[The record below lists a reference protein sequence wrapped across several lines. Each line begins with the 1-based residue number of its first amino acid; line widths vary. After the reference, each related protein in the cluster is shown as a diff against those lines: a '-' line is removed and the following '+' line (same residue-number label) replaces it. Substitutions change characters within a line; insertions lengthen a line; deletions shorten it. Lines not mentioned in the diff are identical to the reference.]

1 MTRLTRAAPLLALLA
16 AACSDEPAPAR
27 VAQPHQTDQCTG
39 LAALTLTAQPARV
52 RVSSP
57 VALVATGGSGH
68 YTYLLEPGGSS
79 GALVGSRFLAGRTP
93 GTDTLVVED
102 ARCPGVSAT
111 TQVNVAA
118 TFNVAPVRAELR
130 PGTSFQVATDGVL
143 GSAMYLLSADGSG
156 ATLSPGGLYTAGTRE
171 GLDVI
176 TVRDTQS
183 GDEAVLQYEVR
194 TNARLTGAPAFLAVP
209 SGSSVPL
216 ATRGGSDRV
225 NWTKESGPGTLA
237 GGRLNVEPGAIGVAV
252 LNAADPFTGDTA
264 RVSVRVLDELTR
276 PGLPHGRLSDVA
288 TLVTADFDGD
298 GHLDL
303 AVGQRESDLD
313 QPSGGAVFIFKGGSG
328 GLPAEPTWVLTGTTE
343 TAQFGDALAA
353 GDLDGDGRAELLVS
367 SPGADVAVT
376 NAGAVYLYTFRSGA
390 PAPLRQQL
398 TGLLRNAAFGSGM
411 AIADFEGDGDLDVV
425 VGSPLGDLA
434 PTNAIRNRGTVD
446 IYASTRSSPVPDLP
460 TVRLGGWDLTQDG
473 ALVSR
478 SNTELGRA
486 LVTGDLNGDGLVDLA
501 ALSRVSRYN
510 ASGAVSGAQMAISVF
525 LARAE
530 GARFRASPDVYV
542 LPANTADS
550 NEGTWRLG
558 VIPAEG
564 TRPPLL
570 LAVADRADSPDL
582 RSSGGLQSG
591 SDSGGALLFD
601 LTGYSATGEP
611 ANRPPQVAREAAFA
625 RIYGEA
631 SGINAGRS
639 WAVMDV
645 DGEPGLELL
654 LGAPYSSAPSGVGTG
669 TLRWSGKILVYP
681 LSTLTQGSV
690 LNRPLTVINGTAV
703 SDTLGSGLATWGP
716 AANPSLVAFAGRSSS
731 EQGAFT
737 GSVELYHRQG
747 ASVTEWTRTS
757 VRVPAKPSVERFGE
771 AVAIAQGP
779 QGRPLVLTGAPG
791 WSGPGTSNDGNALAI
806 GRAYVH
812 DVTAPTQATVV
823 EEGLPSPHQA
833 GRNVGVDVAF
843 SDFNGD
849 GRPDLVVGAS
859 NFYVPGTGTTASNNE
874 LNNTYTSVPAACV
887 TSGTQSVGGAL
898 VSLGQADG
906 SFKPAYR
913 LFATNVIADCTL
925 EPEALC
931 RRTGIG
937 RGVVGGFDL
946 NGDGRG
952 DVGLLRND
960 GMEVFL
966 GRAPEDASLA
976 KLSMVCESV
985 YTMPS
990 MDIQTSAPTSLGD
1003 LNGDGCDEL
1012 AWRYAEG
1019 ARSGVAILLG
1029 FDAGGTRCGGR
1040 RTATVWRIAGDSEV
1054 QLTNMGLGL
1063 SMTRAGRF
1071 LGDTRDFVA
1080 ISATSVPFNGVTQPV
1095 VLLFDKTVLVNKMQ
1109 ALQSAGSPLVVG
1121 ALGDGLNPVVL
1132 VHRHR
1137 AVNFG
1142 SRLVGGTD
1150 LTGDNIPDLLVSAPG
1165 ASEASDG
1172 GGAVF
1177 LYAGGVGQQG
1187 ALSPFL
1193 MVVGDGSERSALGQA
1208 MSMMPGSGSSP
1219 PMLVIGAPRSY
1230 RTGTQNGTAF
1240 VLPLGF

>member
-1 MTRLTRAAPLLALLA
+1 MTRLSRAAPLLALLA
-16 AACSDEPAPAR
+16 AACSDEPEPAR
-27 VAQPHQTDQCTG
+27 VAEPPQTDPCTG
-39 LAALTLTAQPARV
+39 LAALTLTAQPSRV
-52 RVSSP
+52 RVASP

-68 YTYLLEPGGSS
+68 YTYRLEPGGSS
-79 GALVGSRFLAGRTP
+79 GELVGSRFLTGRTP

-111 TQVNVAA
+111 AQVSVAA
-118 TFNVAPVRAELR
+118 TFNVAPARAELR

-143 GSAMYLLSADGSG
+143 GSASYLLTADGSG
-156 ATLSPGGLYTAGTRE
+156 ATLTPAGRYTAGTRE

-194 TNARLTGAPAFLAVP
+194 ESARLTGAPAFLAVP
-209 SGSSVPL
+209 SGASVPL

-225 NWTKESGPGTLA
+225 TWTKESGPGTLA
-237 GGRLNVEPGAIGVAV
+237 GGRLTFEPGATGVAV

-276 PGLPHGRLSDVA
+276 PVLAHGRLSDVA

-298 GHLDL
+298 GQLDL
-303 AVGQRESDLD
+303 AVGQRESDLN
-313 QPSGGAVFIFKGGSG
+313 QPTGGAVFIFKGGSG
-328 GLPAEPTWVLTGTTE
+328 GLPAEPTWVLTGATE

-367 SPGADVAVT
+367 SPGADVALT

-446 IYASTRSSPVPDLP
+446 IYASTRSSPVPDVP
-460 TVRLGGWDLTQDG
+460 TVRLGGWDLTPDG

-478 SNTELGRA
+478 SNSELGRA
-486 LVTGDLNGDGLVDLA
+486 LVTGDVNGDGLVDLA
-501 ALSRVSRYN
+501 ALSKVSRYN
-510 ASGAVSGAQMAISVF
+510 ASGAVSGSQVAISVF

-564 TRPPLL
+564 TRPALL

-591 SDSGGALLFD
+591 NDAGGALLFD
-601 LTGYSATGEP
+601 LSGYAATGEP
-611 ANRPPQVAREAAFA
+611 SQRPPQVKREDAFA
-625 RIYGEA
+625 RLYGEA
-631 SGINAGRS
+631 GGINAGRS

-654 LGAPYSSAPSGVGTG
+654 LGAPYSSAPSGVGNG
-669 TLRWSGKILVYP
+669 TLRLSGKILVHS
-681 LSTLTQGSV
+681 LATLQPGAV
-690 LNRPLTVINGTAV
+690 LNRPLTAINGTAAA
-703 SDTLGSGLATWGP
+703 DTLGAGLATWGP
-716 AANPSLVAFAGRSSS
+716 AASPSLVAFAGRASS

-737 GSVELYHRQG
+737 GSVELYQRQG
-747 ASVTEWTRTS
+747 ASVAEWTRTS

-791 WSGPGTSNDGNALAI
+791 WSGPGASNDGNALSI

-812 DVTAPTQATVV
+812 DVMAPTQATVV
-823 EEGLPSPHQA
+823 AEGMPSPHHA

-849 GRPDLVVGAS
+849 GRPDMVVGAS
-859 NFYVPGTGTTASNNE
+859 NFYVPGTGSTSSNNE

-898 VSLGQADG
+898 VSLGQTDG

-913 LFATNVIADCTL
+913 LFATYQIKDC
-925 EPEALC
+925 EPETDAKC

-946 NGDGRG
+946 NGDGRE

-976 KLSMVCESV
+976 KLSMVCDSV

-990 MDIQTSAPTSLGD
+990 MDLQTSMPVSLGD
-1003 LNGDGCDEL
+1003 LDSDGCDEL

-1019 ARSGVAILLG
+1019 SRSGVAILPG
-1029 FDAGGTRCGGR
+1029 FDAGGSRCGGR
-1040 RTATVWRIAGDSEV
+1040 RTATLWRIAGDSEA

-1063 SMTRAGRF
+1063 GMTRAGRF
-1071 LGDTRDFVA
+1071 LGDSRDFVA

-1095 VLLFDKTVLVNKMQ
+1095 VLLFDKAVLVNRMRS
-1109 ALQSAGSPLVVG
+1109 LPAGSPLVVG

-1142 SRLVGGTD
+1142 ARLVGGTD
-1150 LTGDNIPDLLVSAPG
+1150 LTGDNVPDLLVSAPG

-1177 LYAGGVGQQG
+1177 LYAGGVGQEG

-1208 MSMMPGSGSSP
+1208 LSLMPGSGGSP

-1240 VLPLGF
+1240 LLPLGF

>member
-16 AACSDEPAPAR
+16 AACSDDPAPAR
-27 VAQPHQTDQCTG
+27 VVEPPQTDLCSG
-39 LAALTLTAQPARV
+39 LDALTLTAEPPRV
-52 RVSSP
+52 RVAGRVDM
-57 VALVATGGSGH
+57 VAAGGSGH
-68 YTYLLEPGGSS
+68 YRFLLEPGGSS
-79 GALVGSRFLAGRTP
+79 GELVGNRFVAGRTP
-93 GTDTLVVED
+93 GTDTVVVED

-111 TQVNVAA
+111 TQVGVMAA
-118 TFNVAPVRAELR
+118 FNVAPVRAEMK
-130 PGTSFQVATDGVL
+130 PGTSFQVVTDGLL
-143 GSAMYLLSADGSG
+143 GSATYLMTANGSG
-156 ATLSPGGLYTAGTRE
+156 GTITPGGLYTAGAGE

-176 TVRDTQS
+176 TVRDSQS
-183 GDEAVLQYEVR
+183 ADEAVLQYEVR
-194 TNARLTGAPAFLAVP
+194 QGAQLTGAPAYLAVP
-209 SGSSVPL
+209 AGASVPL

-225 NWTKESGPGTLA
+225 RWTKESGPGTLA
-237 GGRLNVEPGAIGVAV
+237 EGRLTFEPDATGVTV

-276 PGLPHGRLSDVA
+276 PGLAHGRLTDVA

-298 GHLDL
+298 GYLDL
-303 AVGQRESDLD
+303 AVGQRESDLN

-376 NAGAVYLYTFRSGA
+376 NAGAVYLYTFRDGS

-411 AIADFEGDGDLDVV
+411 VIADFEGDGDLDVV

-434 PTNAIRNRGTVD
+434 PTSAIRNRGTVD
-446 IYASTRSSPVPDLP
+446 IYASSRGAPVPDLP
-460 TVRLGGWDLTQDG
+460 TVRLGGWDLMQDG
-473 ALVSR
+473 TLVSR

-510 ASGAVSGAQMAISVF
+510 ASGAVSGSQVAISVF
-525 LARAE
+525 LARRE

-542 LPANTADS
+542 LPANAADG
-550 NEGTWRLG
+550 NEGTWRLD
-558 VIPAEG
+558 VIPPEG

-582 RSSGGLQSG
+582 RASGGLQSG

-611 ANRPPQVAREAAFA
+611 SQKPPQVTREDAFA

-631 SGINAGRS
+631 SGIQAGRS
-639 WAVMDV
+639 WAFLDV
-645 DGEPGLELL
+645 DGEPGMELL
-654 LGAPYSSAPSGVGTG
+654 LGAPYASAPSGQGSG

-681 LSTLTQGSV
+681 LAALEKGAVINQ
-690 LNRPLTVINGTAV
+690 PLTVINGTAA
-703 SDTLGSGLATWGP
+703 SDTLGAGLATWGP
-716 AANPSLVAFAGRSSS
+716 PGNASLVAFAGRASS
-731 EQGAFT
+731 EHGAFT
-737 GSVELYHRQG
+737 GSVELFQREG
-747 ASVTEWTRTS
+747 ASVADWTRTS
-757 VRVPAKPSVERFGE
+757 VKVPAKPSVERFGE
-771 AVAIAQGP
+771 AVAIAKGP
-779 QGRPLVLTGAPG
+779 SGRAVVLTGAPG
-791 WSGPGTSNDGNALAI
+791 WSGPGTSNDGNALTI
-806 GRAYVH
+806 GRAYLH
-812 DVTAPTQATVV
+812 DVSAPTEARVV
-823 EEGLPSPHQA
+823 EEGVPSPHRA

-843 SDFNGD
+843 TDFNGD

-859 NFYVPGTGTTASNNE
+859 NFYVPGTGTTSSNNE
-874 LNNTYTSVPAACV
+874 LNNTYATPHAACV
-887 TSGTQSVGGAL
+887 TSGTQSTGGAL

-906 SFKPAYR
+906 TYKPAYR
-913 LFATNVIADCTL
+913 LFAPYQIDACT
-925 EPEALC
+925 PETDARC
-931 RRTGIG
+931 RRTAQG
-937 RGVVGGFDL
+937 RGVLGGFDF
-946 NGDGRG
+946 NGDGRQ
-952 DVGLLRND
+952 DVALLRD
-960 GMEVFL
+960 RGMEVFL
-966 GRAPEDASLA
+966 GRAPDDASLE
-976 KLSMVCESV
+976 KLSMVCDSV
-985 YTMPS
+985 YTWPS
-990 MDIQTSAPTSLGD
+990 LSIQTSALTSLGD
-1003 LNGDGCDEL
+1003 LNGDGCDDV

-1019 ARSGVAILLG
+1019 SRSGVAILLG
-1029 FDAGGTRCGGR
+1029 FDAGGARCGGR
-1040 RTATVWRIAGDSEV
+1040 RTATVWRIAGDSEM
-1054 QLTNMGLGL
+1054 QLANMGLGL

-1071 LGDTRDFVA
+1071 LGDTRDFLA

-1095 VLLFDKTVLVNKMQ
+1095 VLLFDTAVLQKKMQ
-1109 ALQSAGSPLVVG
+1109 DLQAAGQPLIAG
-1121 ALGDGLNPVVL
+1121 ALGDGLDPRVL

-1142 SRLVGGTD
+1142 TQLVGGVD

-1177 LYAGGVGQQG
+1177 LYAGGTGQEG

-1193 MVVGDGSERSALGQA
+1193 MVVGDGSERGALGQDLA
-1208 MSMMPGSGSSP
+1208 LMPGSDGTP
-1219 PMLVIGAPRSY
+1219 PMLVVGAPRSY